1 MKFVTFQTLFIIE
14 WFMII
19 FPFEFFIFV
28 KNINTSRMSVNKN
41 NYCIIMA
48 GGIGARF
55 WPMSK
60 TSKPK
65 QFIDIL
71 GTGTTL
77 IQQTFNRFL
86 SVCPKENIL
95 IVTNQIYKE
104 LVLEHIE
111 NHILEEIPPSE
122 LYMMCKMLLLREW
135 LSMSKSEITR
145 DIKEVK

>member
-1 MKFVTFQTLFIIE
+1 ME
-14 WFMII
+14 
-19 FPFEFFIFV
+19 
-28 KNINTSRMSVNKN
+28 KN
-41 NYCIIMA
+41 NYCVIMA

-60 TSKPK
+60 TSRPK

-71 GTGTTL
+71 GTGMTL

-104 LVLEHIE
+104 LALEQ
-111 NHILEEIPPSE
+111 LEG
-122 LYMMCKMLLLREW
+122 
-135 LSMSKSEITR
+135 IT
-145 DIKEVK
+145 EQQVF